1 MVMASLYEGPAPCT
15 ARGYHRRMQGPALS
29 KRPVNHPAWLPVAAS
44 VVLPGLGQWLQGRR
58 AAALAFLIAALLAW
72 IVWLGW
78 LVHLGAA
85 VDADRHV
92 AR

>member
-1 MVMASLYEGPAPCT
+1 MEGPAP
-15 ARGYHRRMQGPALS
+15 S
-29 KRPVNHPAWLPVAAS
+29 KRPVDRPLWLPVAAS
-44 VVLPGLGQWLQGRR
+44 VALPGLGQWLQGRR
-58 AAALAFLIAALLAW
+58 VAAWVFLIAALLAW